1 MGCGMTYK
9 PSELG
14 VRTNNNIRRPHEKEE
29 EGINFGVALSVLEA
43 LLFLCDL
50 DSIPTPPIPPP
61 VTLLGKQRGG
71 LSARRLAG
79 NIMGRLEETGAKL
92 GPRADGS
99 MSVREQMIRITA
111 EETVGEIT
119 RNLRVDVGIPP
130 GISITATGANGG
142 GPVQVFGATMAPGFA
157 STASV

>member
-14 VRTNNNIRRPHEKEE
+14 VRTNNTRRPHDREE

>member
-14 VRTNNNIRRPHEKEE
+14 IRMNNNRRRPTDEEE
-29 EGINFGVALSVLEA
+29 EGINFGIALDVLEA
-43 LLFLCDL
+43 LLALANL

-61 VTLLGKQRGG
+61 ATLMGEMRGG

-79 NIMGRLEETGAKL
+79 NIIGRIEETGAKL
-92 GPRADGS
+92 GPRPDGS

-119 RNLRVDVGIPP
+119 RNLRTTVGMPP
-130 GISITATGANGG
+130 GCSITATGANGG
-142 GPVQVFGATMAPGFA
+142 GPVQVFGATLAPHFG
-157 STASV
+157 SSISV

>member
-14 VRTNNNIRRPHEKEE
+14 IRTNNTIRPGDREYEE

-71 LSARRLAG
+71 LSARRLA
-79 NIMGRLEETGAKL
+79 
-92 GPRADGS
+92 
-99 MSVREQMIRITA
+99 
-111 EETVGEIT
+111 
-119 RNLRVDVGIPP
+119 
-130 GISITATGANGG
+130 
-142 GPVQVFGATMAPGFA
+142 
-157 STASV
+157 